1 MDGVA
6 YQRALGRELQQLRM
20 RRRWTRAQL
29 VQRLPNELSAQALAS
44 YETGTRSC
52 TVVRFVQLC
61 TALEASPHDLLER
74 VHDQVSH
81 EEYPASL
88 KVDLVELADDER
100 PELAPARRWAATEV
114 ARHAPGT
121 RDLDLAALES
131 LAALC
136 GLSTVELVRMLRSG
150 PNADEP
156 TADEPENHG

>member
-1 MDGVA
+1 MA

-88 KVDLVELADDER
+88 KVDLTTLAEDDR
-100 PELAPARRWAATEV
+100 PELVPAQRWAATEV
-114 ARHAPGT
+114 ARHAAAS

-136 GLSTVELVRMLRSG
+136 GLNTVDLVRMLRAG
-150 PNADEP
+150 
-156 TADEPENHG
+156 

>member
-1 MDGVA
+1 MDCVA
-6 YQRALGRELQQLRM
+6 YQRALGRELQQLRV

-29 VQRLPNELSAQALAS
+29 VQRLPMELSAQALAS

-52 TVVRFVQLC
+52 TVVRFVELC

-74 VHDQVSH
+74 VHDQVNH
-81 EEYPASL
+81 DDHPASL
-88 KVDLVELADDER
+88 KVDLTRLALDER
-100 PELAPARRWAATEV
+100 APLNPARRWAAAEV

-136 GLSTVELVRMLRSG
+136 GLATVELVRMLREG
-150 PNADEP
+150 
-156 TADEPENHG
+156 

>member
-88 KVDLVELADDER
+88 KVDLTELATDPR

-114 ARHAPGT
+114 ARHAAST
-121 RDLDLAALES
+121 RDLDIGALES

-150 PNADEP
+150 GKVEQ
-156 TADEPENHG
+156 EQVQ